1 MNSKILEN
9 VIIRITN
16 NLNETK
22 HGTCE
27 TGICRAILLFSGR
40 TLSGSG
46 LLLRLFMLTN
56 MHTVPQRLNPS
67 KHAKLCSYK
76 LARWKQIF
84 SKAQK
89 FLDIRTHTEFKNK

>member
-46 LLLRLFMLTN
+46 SGLLLPLFMLTN

-67 KHAKLCSYK
+67 KHAKLCSNK
-76 LARWKQIF
+76 LAR
-84 SKAQK
+84 
-89 FLDIRTHTEFKNK
+89 